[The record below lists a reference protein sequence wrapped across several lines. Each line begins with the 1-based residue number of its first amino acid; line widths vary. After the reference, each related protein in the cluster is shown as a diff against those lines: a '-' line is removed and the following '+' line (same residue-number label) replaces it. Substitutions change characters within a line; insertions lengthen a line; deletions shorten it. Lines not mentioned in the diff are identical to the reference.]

1 MKDLIKKILNEQVSD
16 KVITKVLSQLERGK
30 IKPPY
35 FKNLDLIGLTDDE
48 IQTTLEQFTNGKV
61 NKNLDTIQDLW
72 DNEIYFESS
81 DGGYW
86 WKKEYD
92 EKDNL
97 IYKEDSNDFWYKSEY
112 DKDGN
117 EIYIE
122 NSDGYWVKKE
132 FDERGKLI
140 YRENSDGDIIDKR

>member
-48 IQTTLEQFTNGKV
+48 IQTILEQFTNGKV
-61 NKNLDTIQDLW
+61 DIEEKIILDSR

-81 DGGYW
+81 DGYW

-92 EKDNL
+92 EKDNQ
-97 IYKEDSNDFWYKSEY
+97 IYKEDSTDFWYRSEY